1 MINFFKK
8 KNNDIN
14 KNKKSFYYDD
24 YSHENNIKTK
34 IDPGPRMIT
43 LIQVN
48 NSQLLIIFSFI
59 Y

>member
-1 MINFFKK
+1 MKELSAK
-8 KNNDIN
+8 LEKLELKSGN
-14 KNKKSFYYDD
+14 KGGICVSPYTEPVVEANL
-24 YSHENNIKTK
+24 N
-34 IDPGPRMIT
+34 GPRIIT